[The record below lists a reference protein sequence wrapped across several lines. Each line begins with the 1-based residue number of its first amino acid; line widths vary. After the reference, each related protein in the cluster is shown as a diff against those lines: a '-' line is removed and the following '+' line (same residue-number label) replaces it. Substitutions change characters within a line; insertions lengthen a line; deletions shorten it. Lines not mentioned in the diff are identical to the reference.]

1 MKTTLS
7 LLAAASAIFGVLTNA
22 AVIPSKNVEVK
33 RASCENTATS
43 RDCWGD
49 YDLSTNWQVSY
60 LKFLSVLTNHATFRY
75 DVTPVTGVI
84 REYWLSVEN
93 VTIAPDGF
101 SRFALTYNG
110 TIPGPALIAD
120 WGDTFVVH
128 VTNHLTENGTTT
140 HFHGMRQL
148 NNSEYDGVP
157 GISQCPIAPGQTMTY
172 TFPATQ
178 YGSTWYH
185 SHYSLQYADGLY
197 GPLII
202 NGPSTANYD
211 EDLGALMIQ
220 DWDHTPAEQ
229 LWDKVK
235 NGGPPSMD
243 NTLINGTAPYD
254 CTGSTNTNC
263 IGGGKYFETEFVAGT
278 SYKIRVINVGVDMTF
293 RFQIDAHDFQV
304 VAADLVPIVPYT
316 TDNILVGIGQRY
328 EIIVNANAT
337 NDGNYWLRAGTYQG
351 PQVPSLTFPTNK

>member
-1 MKTTLS
+1 
-7 LLAAASAIFGVLTNA
+7 
-22 AVIPSKNVEVK
+22 
-33 RASCENTATS
+33 
-43 RDCWGD
+43 
-49 YDLSTNWQVSY
+49 
-60 LKFLSVLTNHATFRY
+60 
-75 DVTPVTGVI
+75 VTPVTGVI

-128 VTNHLTENGTTT
+128 VTNHMTENGTTT

-148 NNSEYDGVP
+148 NNSQYDGVP
-157 GISQCPIAPGQTMTY
+157 GVTQCPIAPGKTMTY

-178 YGSTWYH
+178 YGTTWYH
-185 SHYSLQYADGLY
+185 SHYALQYADGLY

-202 NGPSTANYD
+202 NGPSSGNYD

-243 NTLINGTAPYD
+243 NTLINGTAPYN
-254 CTGSTNTNC
+254 CVGSTNADC
-263 IGGGKYFETEFVAGT
+263 IGGGQYFKTEFVAGT
-278 SYKIRVINVGVDMTF
+278 TYKIRVINVGIDMTF

-304 VAADLVPIVPYT
+304 VAMDLVPIVPYT

-337 NDGNYWLRAGTYQG
+337 NDGDYWLRAGTY
-351 PQVPSLTFPTNK
+351 